1 MRNPSYHGGISDQA
15 GGRSAQVS
23 SADPAPTRVIERGD
37 GYTIRRTAL
46 KFRIPYTTTAAGA
59 LALCKGVRALK
70 ERLLSVKPIQDYHC

>member
-1 MRNPSYHGGISDQA
+1 M
-15 GGRSAQVS
+15 
-23 SADPAPTRVIERGD
+23 ADAIKNGDIHLIINTGSGESPRRD